1 MAFSISSIDMDTLW
15 LTIGFL
21 GQGLFFMRFFV
32 QWIASEKSGKSV
44 MPNAFWFFSLG
55 GGAVLFSYAIYRQD
69 PVFMLGQGMGLLIYS
84 RNLYFIY
91 GKPKKALAKAK
102 VEAEAEVTPEA

>member
-1 MAFSISSIDMDTLW
+1 MPFSLSSIDLDTLW

-55 GGAVLFSYAIYRQD
+55 GGFVLFSYAVYRQD

-91 GKPKKALAKAK
+91 GKPKKAAVE
-102 VEAEAEVTPEA
+102 VEASPEV